1 MPDADSAASADASSR
16 RTARTGTVRLVNAV
30 FYGHHGV
37 MQEEH
42 QIGGRY
48 EVDVAADLDFEA
60 AAIHD
65 DLSETVN
72 YEKVYGFVKD
82 LVTENNFYLIEKLA
96 YLIAHRVVEAYPDV
110 EAVEVTVRKP
120 NPPVGGPC
128 DRAEAVYRIDNTD
141 TNAPTNARR
150 T

>member
-1 MPDADSAASADASSR
+1 MASGDSSRVVPSSADENASSS
-16 RTARTGTVRLVNAV
+16 TVGTVRLVNAV

-42 QIGGRY
+42 RIGGRY
-48 EVDVAADLDFEA
+48 EVDVSVDLDFEQ

-65 DLSETVN
+65 DLGQTVN
-72 YEKVYGFVKD
+72 YEKVYGFVQK

-96 YLIAHRVVEAYPDV
+96 YRIAHRVAEAYPNIESV
-110 EAVEVTVRKP
+110 EATVRKP

-128 DRAEAVYRIDNTD
+128 DRAEAVYRIDNVRCRAGD
-141 TNAPTNARR
+141 
-150 T
+150 